1 MYSGL
6 AWPKL
11 AAMLRTLSA
20 YGLAARMRSCALRIL
35 DTEIISMALVIFFVL
50 SKFLILPRIS
60 LPVAIKTPSLVTG
73 VLSEGLFEGCGRGVQ
88 FGFGVF
94 VHGLVGFK
102 LGQQRSVFVFQ
113 VAMQAV
119 LKRQQLVDCDIVQ
132 VALVHGKQ
140 RGAHQG
146 NRQRTVLG
154 LLEQFSD
161 TGTALQLLAGG
172 FVQIGGELRERR
184 QLTVLGQVGTD
195 TARQVLDQLGLG
207 STTDARHRNTGVNGR
222 ADTRVEQRGLQK
234 DLAVG
239 N

>member
-102 LGQQRSVFVFQ
+102 LGQQRSVF
-113 VAMQAV
+113 
-119 LKRQQLVDCDIVQ
+119 IVQ